1 MVKITP
7 THPHMVAEYQDEILE
22 SLDDADLSIRMR
34 ALELVTAMASL
45 GRTATLTPQVDRDN
59 LQHIADQLLA
69 HLAPEESASTPLP
82 SAAAQLAAIA
92 GRSTDAAA
100 TAKDVSL
107 SPAYRL
113 LLTQRLLD
121 IISHDVYSNVT
132 DFEWVVSVLVDVAY
146 VSHVNVGE
154 RIRETLLDVIG
165 RVKSVRAYAVSVLE
179 KVVADDDF
187 RERAQENTGEDGLL
201 EAAVWI
207 CGEYSSDLSSPLST
221 IHNLLPPS
229 LVHSSPQLIALSIHA
244 AAKVFGHYAAHVS
257 NSWNVEAHQ
266 ELKNL
271 VASITAGLEP
281 FVTSPHIEVQERAV
295 EISQLLGFVNA
306 DLQSH
311 VPPKHV
317 VESIPG
323 MEGGFEAEAKSGGD
337 PSYPKSLYLFEPLFS
352 SHELNSVGYRAQEAV
367 RIPDGLNL
375 DLTIVPNSGFAD
387 EAEDEL
393 DTDSEPEEAIDLGHG
408 GGAGMDELRRVLREQ
423 DRSRKGKKK
432 GKKEDETKE
441 ERAERLRVS
450 YSESNQ
456 ADSQRKAAR
465 REKHKNDPYYLY
477 DDEGDEDDDID
488 DIPIVKLDDEDL
500 EASGRWRDSFGADS
514 AASPAPQEKPK
525 KKKKKAAAP
534 PVFDR
539 GGEMPEGAAPLPEV
553 ERVRSGLAAVDL
565 SDVASGSHT
574 PVSRYEEYTLDDEGP
589 GTPATP
595 ADVPAEETQAVKVTK
610 VRKKKKDGVK
620 KKKKVEVI

>member
-1 MVKITP
+1 M
-7 THPHMVAEYQDEILE
+7 
-22 SLDDADLSIRMR
+22 
-34 ALELVTAMASL
+34 
-45 GRTATLTPQVDRDN
+45 DRDN

-69 HLAPEESASTPLP
+69 HLAPEESANSPLP

-154 RIRETLLDVIG
+154 RIRETLLDVVG

-207 CGEYSSDLSSPLST
+207 CGEYSSNLTSPLST

-244 AAKVFGHYAAHVS
+244 AAKVFGHYAAQVS
-257 NSWNVEAHQ
+257 NSWNAEAHQ

-295 EISQLLGFVNA
+295 EITQLLGFVNA

-317 VESIPG
+317 AESIPG
-323 MEGGFEAEAKSGGD
+323 MEGGFEAEAKSGAD
-337 PSYPKSLYLFEPLFS
+337 PSYPKSLYLLEPLFS
-352 SHELNSVGYRAQEAV
+352 AHELNSVGYRAQEAV

-375 DLTIVPNSGFAD
+375 DLTIVPNSGFSD
-387 EAEDEL
+387 EKEDEL

-432 GKKEDETKE
+432 GKKEDETQE
-441 ERAERLRVS
+441 ERVERLRVS
-450 YSESNQ
+450 GGSE
-456 ADSQRKAAR
+456 
-465 REKHKNDPYYLY
+465 
-477 DDEGDEDDDID
+477 
-488 DIPIVKLDDEDL
+488 
-500 EASGRWRDSFGADS
+500 
-514 AASPAPQEKPK
+514 
-525 KKKKKAAAP
+525 
-534 PVFDR
+534 
-539 GGEMPEGAAPLPEV
+539 
-553 ERVRSGLAAVDL
+553 VD
-565 SDVASGSHT
+565 
-574 PVSRYEEYTLDDEGP
+574 
-589 GTPATP
+589 
-595 ADVPAEETQAVKVTK
+595 
-610 VRKKKKDGVK
+610 
-620 KKKKVEVI
+620 

>member
-1 MVKITP
+1 M
-7 THPHMVAEYQDEILE
+7 
-22 SLDDADLSIRMR
+22 
-34 ALELVTAMASL
+34 
-45 GRTATLTPQVDRDN
+45 DRDN

-69 HLAPEESASTPLP
+69 HLAPEESASSPLP

-154 RIRETLLDVIG
+154 RIRETLLDVVG

-207 CGEYSSDLSSPLST
+207 CGEYSSTLTSPLST
-221 IHNLLPPS
+221 IHNLLLPS
-229 LVHSSPQLIALSIHA
+229 LIHSSPQLIALSIHA

-257 NSWNVEAHQ
+257 NSWNAEAHQ

-295 EISQLLGFVNA
+295 EITQLLGFVNA

-323 MEGGFEAEAKSGGD
+323 MEGGFEAEAKSGAD
-337 PSYPKSLYLFEPLFS
+337 PSYPKSLYLLEPLFS
-352 SHELNSVGYRAQEAV
+352 AHELNSVGYRAQEAV

-375 DLTIVPNSGFAD
+375 DLTIVPNSGFSD
-387 EAEDEL
+387 EKEDEL

-432 GKKEDETKE
+432 GKKEDETQE

-450 YSESNQ
+450 HS
-456 ADSQRKAAR
+456 
-465 REKHKNDPYYLY
+465 
-477 DDEGDEDDDID
+477 I
-488 DIPIVKLDDEDL
+488 
-500 EASGRWRDSFGADS
+500 
-514 AASPAPQEKPK
+514 
-525 KKKKKAAAP
+525 
-534 PVFDR
+534 
-539 GGEMPEGAAPLPEV
+539 EV
-553 ERVRSGLAAVDL
+553 D
-565 SDVASGSHT
+565 
-574 PVSRYEEYTLDDEGP
+574 
-589 GTPATP
+589 
-595 ADVPAEETQAVKVTK
+595 
-610 VRKKKKDGVK
+610 
-620 KKKKVEVI
+620 

>member
-1 MVKITP
+1 M
-7 THPHMVAEYQDEILE
+7 
-22 SLDDADLSIRMR
+22 
-34 ALELVTAMASL
+34 
-45 GRTATLTPQVDRDN
+45 QVDRDN

-69 HLAPEESASTPLP
+69 HLAPEETSSPPLP
-82 SAAAQLAAIA
+82 SAAASLAALA

-154 RIRETLLDVIG
+154 RIRDTLLDVVG
-165 RVKSVRAYAVSVLE
+165 RVKSVRGYAVSVLE

-229 LVHSSPQLIALSIHA
+229 LAHSSPQLIALSIQA

-271 VASITAGLEP
+271 VASITSGLAP

-295 EISQLLGFVNA
+295 EITQLLGFVNA
-306 DLQSH
+306 DLQNH

-323 MEGGFEAEAKSGGD
+323 MEGGFEAESKD

-352 SHELNSVGYRAQEAV
+352 AHELNSVGYRAQEAV

-375 DLTIVPNSGFAD
+375 DMTIVPNSGFSD
-387 EAEDEL
+387 DMEDEL
-393 DTDSEPEEAIDLGHG
+393 DVDSEPEEDIDLGHG

-432 GKKEDETKE
+432 KDETPQD
-441 ERAERLRVS
+441 RAERLRVS
-450 YSESNQ
+450 
-456 ADSQRKAAR
+456 
-465 REKHKNDPYYLY
+465 
-477 DDEGDEDDDID
+477 
-488 DIPIVKLDDEDL
+488 
-500 EASGRWRDSFGADS
+500 
-514 AASPAPQEKPK
+514 
-525 KKKKKAAAP
+525 
-534 PVFDR
+534 
-539 GGEMPEGAAPLPEV
+539 
-553 ERVRSGLAAVDL
+553 
-565 SDVASGSHT
+565 
-574 PVSRYEEYTLDDEGP
+574 
-589 GTPATP
+589 
-595 ADVPAEETQAVKVTK
+595 
-610 VRKKKKDGVK
+610 
-620 KKKKVEVI
+620 